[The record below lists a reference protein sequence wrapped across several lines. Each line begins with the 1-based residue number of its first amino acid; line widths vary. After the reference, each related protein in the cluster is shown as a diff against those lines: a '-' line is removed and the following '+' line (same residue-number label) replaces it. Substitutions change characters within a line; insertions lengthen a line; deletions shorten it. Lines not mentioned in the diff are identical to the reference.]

1 MLRHLRGSMTFFKD
15 NSYNIVKMFLYQ
27 FGMTFFGMI
36 TSMAAQNNS
45 GLFLTV
51 SIYASVFYL
60 GLLYVMTWEL
70 GAKERIRVDAGHA
83 TADRLAGLK
92 MSLFAAIPNFIV
104 FLLIAVG
111 FVFGVAVMQAGW
123 AQSMFIVGH
132 AIGIIIQAMYNGI
145 VNALIPAGG
154 NALSSAYLITY
165 AITPLPAIIF
175 STFGYLMGWN
185 NRRLFGFLQKKKK

>member
-1 MLRHLRGSMTFFKD
+1 MTFFKD

-27 FGMTFFGMI
+27 FGMTFFGAI
-36 TSMAAQNNS
+36 TSMAAQNNAA
-45 GLFLTV
+45 LFLTV

-70 GAKERIRVDAGHA
+70 GAKDRIRVDAKHA
-83 TADRLAGLK
+83 TAERLAGLK
-92 MSLFAAIPNFIV
+92 MALFAAIPNFIV

-111 FVFGVAVMQAGW
+111 FLFGTLLGEAAW
-123 AQSMFIVGH
+123 AQSMFVIGH
-132 AIGIIIQAMYNGI
+132 GIGVVIQAMYNGI
-145 VNALIPAGG
+145 VNALIPASG
-154 NALSSAYLITY
+154 NALSGAYLLTY
-165 AITPLPAIIF
+165 AITPLPAIAF

>member
-1 MLRHLRGSMTFFKD
+1 MTFFKD

-27 FGMTFFGMI
+27 FGMTFLGAIM
-36 TSMAAQNNS
+36 SMAAQNNA

-51 SIYASVFYL
+51 SIYASAFYMV
-60 GLLYVMTWEL
+60 LLYGMTWEL

-83 TADRLAGLK
+83 SADRLAGLK
-92 MSLFAAIPNFIV
+92 MSLYAAIPNFIV

-111 FVFGVAVMQAGW
+111 FLFGSLLGEAAW
-123 AQSMFIVGH
+123 AQSMFIIGHGVGVV
-132 AIGIIIQAMYNGI
+132 IQAMYNGI
-145 VNALIPAGG
+145 VNALIPATES
-154 NALSSAYLITY
+154 ALSGAYLLTY

-185 NRRLFGFLQKKKK
+185 NCRIFGFMQKKKK

>member
-1 MLRHLRGSMTFFKD
+1 MTFFKD

-36 TSMAAQNNS
+36 TSMAAQNNA

-51 SIYASVFYL
+51 SIYATVFYL

-70 GAKERIRVDAGHA
+70 GAKERIRADAGYVA
-83 TADRLAGLK
+83 ADRLAGLK

-111 FVFGVAVMQAGW
+111 YVFGVAVMQAAW
-123 AQSMFIVGH
+123 AQSMFVVGH
-132 AIGIIIQAMYNGI
+132 GIGVVIQAMYNGI
-145 VNALIPAGG
+145 VNFLIPASGSS
-154 NALSSAYLITY
+154 LSSAYLITY
-165 AITPLPAIIF
+165 AVTPLPAIAF
-175 STFGYLMGWN
+175 STFGYLMGWS
-185 NRRLFGFLQKKKK
+185 NRRLFGFLQKNKK